1 VPLATDGEESRRFLK
16 KAPQKLLLCWVMGC
30 VDDNAHGPHKIKVFL
45 LLFVHKKKRFLAPQ
59 FFTKLITISF

>member
-1 VPLATDGEESRRFLK
+1 LK